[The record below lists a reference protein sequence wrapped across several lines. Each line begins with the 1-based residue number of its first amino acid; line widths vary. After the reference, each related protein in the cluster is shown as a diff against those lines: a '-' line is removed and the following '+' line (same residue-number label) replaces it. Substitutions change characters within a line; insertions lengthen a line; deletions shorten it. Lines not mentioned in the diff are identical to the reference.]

1 MNAGSKFIHQ
11 TNLSIEVCPVCPCF
25 VLLTSKMAMPREKEN
40 ISLEFINVLS

>member
-1 MNAGSKFIHQ
+1 MNVGSKFIHQ
-11 TNLSIEVCPVCPCF
+11 ILSIEVCSLCPCF